1 MINKDILIKYVRI
14 ISGCDADPNYTLVD
28 FSLNDEQRN
37 IVNTVNNEAK
47 KDKKLA
53 ALLEDLKYSNNKNK
67 DIENYF
73 NINKENKSVKESKVT
88 TKKEVLNRTIGI
100 KESYGFVNVASLTT
114 TVVVV
119 VWILLMIIT
128 FGAK

>member
-67 DIENYF
+67 DIEKYF